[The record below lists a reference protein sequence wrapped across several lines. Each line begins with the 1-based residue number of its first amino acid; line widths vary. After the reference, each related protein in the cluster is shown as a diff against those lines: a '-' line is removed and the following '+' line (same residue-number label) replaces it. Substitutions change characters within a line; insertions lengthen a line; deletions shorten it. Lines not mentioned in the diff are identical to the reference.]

1 MRRATYG
8 DRILEIPINHTKDCL
23 LYRNNSL
30 RAPFKYKLILGTGAQ
45 VVRFARASTMRCVG
59 VPVPAPTSVRIC
71 TGRVKHEARPN
82 LRQRYTICASHVLCI
97 RKLAATVYTNIPVRV
112 CAFWLVDS
120 SIYYIYIYMYTR
132 WQLDCAIAFCRGTNR
147 VHDAMI
153 SLYDIR
159 YSIFLLDVFRDRNF
173 DWFNKLDKE
182 SFGKLFR
189 YMFEIL
195 KID

>member
-45 VVRFARASTMRCVG
+45 VRFARASTMRCVG

-71 TGRVKHEARPN
+71 TDRVKHEARSN

-120 SIYYIYIYMYTR
+120 SIYYIYIYVYA
-132 WQLDCAIAFCRGTNR
+132 LAIRLCYRFLSRNESSSR
-147 VHDAMI
+147 RDDFV
-153 SLYDIR
+153 IR
-159 YSIFLLDVFRDRNF
+159 YSIFD
-173 DWFNKLDKE
+173 
-182 SFGKLFR
+182 
-189 YMFEIL
+189 IL
-195 KID
+195 ARCI